1 MKCPQCLKK
10 LKWGGDSDYEDQGLP
25 GDGVITNSA
34 CMNAECSV
42 EAVMIFSLK
51 NKPYV

>member
-1 MKCPQCLKK
+1 MKCPKCFRK
-10 LKWGGDSDYEDQGLP
+10 LKFGGDNEYSEQGLP
-25 GDGVITNSA
+25 GDGVVTNSA